1 MGRPPKNK
9 TVEKEI
15 QIQDTLDTVEVKET
29 KKKIK
34 ELPSYVQL
42 KVKSNTGNLFF
53 KNDRNGNIVTWDKKN
68 EIQFLSVEDIK
79 HIKANQSRFL
89 SENWISIVGAV
100 DDEYVDLSIE
110 EIYNLLTLQSYFKVT
125 KLSDKFKEYISAS
138 KSELKSFIN
147 DLTDKEKELFK
158 SYINS
163 LDDSVIETL
172 SHGSIMLLSKELGII
187 FDDE

>member
-15 QIQDTLDTVEVKET
+15 QIQDTLDTVEAKET